1 MLGLLRYWPK
11 TNSPKEVMFL
21 NEIEEILDVIEP
33 SEFQLIQVWAGR
45 KFLNPYPSVR
55 ARMHSRFAT
64 NRLSHGKMLASVF
77 SSSV

>member
-33 SEFQLIQVWAGR
+33 SEFQLIQACFNGHGNQSPVTDPAPFTAA
-45 KFLNPYPSVR
+45 KVPIEAHQYSEV
-55 ARMHSRFAT
+55 T
-64 NRLSHGKMLASVF
+64 NHESK
-77 SSSV
+77 